1 MRTYEVRKSYERF
14 EGTSKVTY
22 NEGKRTKY
30 VGLVLEERRNLK
42 KYELQMVGYEGEMAE

>member
-1 MRTYEVRKSYERF
+1 MKYERVMNDY
-14 EGTSKVTY
+14 EGSVTY

-30 VGLVLEERRNLK
+30 VGQVLEERRNIK